1 LRLVVSVCLLP
12 VCYPP
17 ATPCFSTATACY
29 LSAVRERYGKFALL
43 RMGDRVG
50 GCHKACGEATKRV
63 AVGSGAVRGVVR
75 ARDLGLE
82 EGAHGPLGVRPGR
95 AVS

>member
-1 LRLVVSVCLLP
+1 MASLP
-12 VCYPP
+12 YCGWG
-17 ATPCFSTATACY
+17 T
-29 LSAVRERYGKFALL
+29 
-43 RMGDRVG
+43 VG
-50 GCHKACGEATKRV
+50 VGATKRV